1 MVQFHWVAVVAGKN
15 HSSHELQV
23 CGKRSLFVLPKCK
36 FIKRFCS
43 DSRPS
48 KFKTHPGSG
57 DDLSDQ
63 LNYLLRISETIFELP
78 VWSGLEHEST

>member
-1 MVQFHWVAVVAGKN
+1 M
-15 HSSHELQV
+15 
-23 CGKRSLFVLPKCK
+23 LPKCK

-57 DDLSDQ
+57 DDFFDQ
-63 LNYLLRISETIFELP
+63 LNYLPHISETVFELP
-78 VWSGLEHEST
+78 SVVRFGAQVDISCLVPSTSHY